1 MEELRTEHTS
11 GQWRLFNDSSKVSLK
26 AVLLHNGKKST
37 SIPLANA
44 VHMTETYKMQSTWQK
59 HTKSPRQSHWLMQS
73 TWQKHTKCSPHDRN
87 IQNAVHMAETYKMQ
101 STWQKHTKPFR
112 FAAKNT
118 LWKTPVEYMC
128 WPNVLPMV
136 AALQSGYAKY
146 CRFIVNGKD
155 ERGNATTEYK
165 NGHSVQKQHRG

>member
-1 MEELRTEHTS
+1 MIHLRS
-11 GQWRLFNDSSKVSLK
+11 VWRQCYSTM
-26 AVLLHNGKKST
+26 AKSPRQ
-37 SIPLANA
+37 SHWL
-44 VHMTETYKMQSTWQK
+44 MQSTWQK
-59 HTKSPRQSHWLMQS
+59 HTKCSPHDRNIQNAVHMAKTYKMQS